1 MKRSSTFKACKARMK
16 SIFTLFAKRERIEA
30 RYQESER
37 GDAFDETAYNKAVDK
52 LFDSLSTYHL
62 GASFRG
68 GWIQPDG
75 KMIDPEEFQIIV
87 SRAPD
92 LNVRIYGRWD
102 PDSPLAL
109 RLQAKDDSSWHDFT
123 SQLTDNERIAITWFT
138 ECVLDDAVD
147 D

>member
-1 MKRSSTFKACKARMK
+1 MKKNATFKACKARMK

-30 RYQESER
+30 RYEEGER
-37 GDAFDETAYNKAVDK
+37 GDAFDETAYNNAVDK
-52 LFDSLSTYHL
+52 LFDSLSTHHL

-68 GWIQPDG
+68 GWIQSDG

-102 PDSPLAL
+102 PDSPLVL
-109 RLQAKDDSSWHDFT
+109 RLQAKDGWQWNDFT
-123 SQLTDNERIAITWFT
+123 PQLTDEERKAMTWFT
-138 ECVLDDAVD
+138 ECVLADAIDD
-147 D
+147 